1 MKKVSLSPISLSTVA
16 LLAISALV
24 MTGARSQSTEFR
36 IIKMPG
42 QSERITAIHCSTAKA
57 CVIGTDASG
66 PSHIYS
72 SDGQKIT
79 GTLVTGDNAFGEK
92 VGTLGTIGF
101 LGFSKVEDRL
111 IAHLKGSASGFL
123 SAKGDFTQA
132 SSWTTDLVGTASGE
146 NFGLNQQMGFGVKDG
161 RWVHFMMSTVMEST
175 DAPGKGALW
184 TPAWSPV
191 DPSFPR
197 NFFELYQKDKSLC
210 IVEPGAGAAPK
221 LTQPAYVAP
230 NLSVILHTSGFYTQR
245 ARDRSSGE
253 AGVCISTNGGKTFH
267 LIAFKGV
274 RSDDGPAGV
283 TCISSERCFAYSGIR
298 ETKFIYATSNASKGK
313 DSSWAATKLPTL
325 REASVI
331 NNIFFAPDGKHGWAV
346 GSVASSS
353 PLVFSSDDAGESWKD
368 VSASARAVAPNA
380 RLHSGFAVDATH
392 VWLGGEKDVLLT
404 TGD

>member
-1 MKKVSLSPISLSTVA
+1 MKKVSLSPISFSTVA
-16 LLAISALV
+16 LLTIGALIA
-24 MTGARSQSTEFR
+24 TGARSQSTEFR
-36 IIKMPG
+36 VIKLPG
-42 QSERITAIHCSTAKA
+42 QNERVTAIHCTNSKA

-79 GTLVTGDNAFGEK
+79 GTLVTGDSAFGEK

-111 IAHLKGSASGFL
+111 IAHLKGSSEGFL

-132 SSWTTDLVGTASGE
+132 SSWTTDLIGTASGFD
-146 NFGLNQQMGFGVKDG
+146 FGLNQQMGVGLKDG
-161 RWVHFMMSTVMEST
+161 RWVHFIMSYVLEST

-184 TPAWSPV
+184 TPIWSPV
-191 DPSFPR
+191 DPSFPK
-197 NFFELYQKDKSLC
+197 NFAELYQKDKSLC
-210 IVEPGAGAAPK
+210 IAEPGAAAAPK
-221 LTQPAYVAP
+221 LVQPAHVAA
-230 NLSVILHTSGFYTQR
+230 NLSVVLYTSGSSQR

-253 AGVCISTNGGKTFH
+253 AGVCISTDGGKRFH

-283 TCISSERCFAYSGIR
+283 TCISSDRCFAYSGIR
-298 ETKFIYATSNASKGK
+298 DTKFIYATSNASQGK
-313 DSSWAATKLPTL
+313 DSSWAATKLPAL
-325 REASVI
+325 KEASVI

-346 GSVASSS
+346 GSIASSS
-353 PLVFSSDDAGESWKD
+353 PLVLTSNDGGESWKD
-368 VSASARAVAPNA
+368 ASASARAAAPNA

-392 VWLGGEKDVLLT
+392 IWLGGEKDTLLT

>member
-1 MKKVSLSPISLSTVA
+1 MKKVSLSISMLLFTGA
-16 LLAISALV
+16 LIA
-24 MTGARSQSTEFR
+24 TGARSQNTEFR
-36 IIKMPG
+36 VIKLPG
-42 QSERITAIHCSTAKA
+42 QSERVTAIHCTNAKA
-57 CVIGTDASG
+57 CVIGTDTGG

-111 IAHLKGSASGFL
+111 IAHLNGSAEGFL
-123 SAKGDFTQA
+123 SAKGDITQA

-161 RWVHFMMSTVMEST
+161 RWVHFMMSTVMESL

-184 TPAWSPV
+184 TPVWSPV
-191 DPSFPR
+191 EPSFPK

-267 LIAFKGV
+267 LIAFKDV

-298 ETKFIYATSNASKGK
+298 DTKFIYATGNASKGK

-325 REASVI
+325 RENSVI

-353 PLVFSSDDAGESWKD
+353 PLVFSSDDGGESWKD

-380 RLHSGFAVDATH
+380 RFHSGFAVDATH
-392 VWLGGEKDVLLT
+392 VWLGGEKDMLLT
-404 TGD
+404 MGD

>member
-1 MKKVSLSPISLSTVA
+1 MEDLMKKVSLSITA
-16 LLAISALV
+16 FFAIGALV

-36 IIKMPG
+36 VIKLPG
-42 QSERITAIHCSTAKA
+42 QNERVTAIHCANAKA

-72 SDGQKIT
+72 SDGKTIT
-79 GTLVTGDNAFGEK
+79 GTLVTGDTTFGDK

-111 IAHLKGSASGFL
+111 IAHLNGSASGFL
-123 SAKGDFTQA
+123 SAKGDITQA
-132 SSWTTDLVGTASGE
+132 SSWTTDLIGTGE
-146 NFGLNQQMGFGVKDG
+146 GFGLNQQMGVGTKDG
-161 RWVHFMMSTVMEST
+161 RWVHFMMSTVMESL

-184 TPAWSPV
+184 TPVWSPV
-191 DPSFPR
+191 DPSYPK

-267 LIAFKGV
+267 LIAFKDV

-298 ETKFIYATSNASKGK
+298 DTKFIYATSNASKGK

-325 REASVI
+325 RDNSVI

-368 VSASARAVAPNA
+368 VSATARAVAPNA

-392 VWLGGEKDVLLT
+392 VWVGGEKDTLLT
-404 TGD
+404 IGD

>member
-1 MKKVSLSPISLSTVA
+1 MKKSVILVQAVIGAAAIA
-16 LLAISALV
+16 LTLAQ
-24 MTGARSQSTEFR
+24 SQSAEFR
-36 IIKMPG
+36 VIKLPG
-42 QSERITAIHCSTAKA
+42 QSERITAIHCVNAKA

-72 SDGQKIT
+72 SDGKTIT
-79 GTLVTGDNAFGEK
+79 GTLVTGDTTFGDK

-101 LGFSKVEDRL
+101 LGFSKLEDRL
-111 IAHLKGSASGFL
+111 IAHLNGSASGFL
-123 SAKGDFTQA
+123 SAKGDITQA
-132 SSWTTDLVGTASGE
+132 SSWTIDLIGTASGI
-146 NFGLNQQMGFGVKDG
+146 NFSLAQQMGVGVKDG
-161 RWVHFMMSTVMEST
+161 RWVHFMMSAVMESPDT
-175 DAPGKGALW
+175 PGKGALW

-191 DPSFPR
+191 DPSYPK

-210 IVEPGAGAAPK
+210 IVEPGVGAAPK

-298 ETKFIYATSNASKGK
+298 DTKFIYATSNVSKGK
-313 DSSWAATKLPTL
+313 DSVWAATKLPAL
-325 REASVI
+325 RENSVI

-346 GSVASSS
+346 GSIASSS

-368 VSASARAVAPNA
+368 VSASARAVVPNA

-404 TGD
+404 MGD

>member
-1 MKKVSLSPISLSTVA
+1 MEVLMKNFSLSISMFF
-16 LLAISALV
+16 AIGALV

-36 IIKMPG
+36 VIKLPG
-42 QSERITAIHCSTAKA
+42 QSERVTAIHCLNAKS
-57 CVIGTDASG
+57 CVIGTDTGG

-79 GTLVTGDNAFGEK
+79 GTLVTGDTAFGEK
-92 VGTLGTIGF
+92 VGTLGNIGF

-111 IAHLKGSASGFL
+111 IAHLNGSARGFL
-123 SAKGDFTQA
+123 SAKGDIMQA
-132 SSWTTDLVGTASGE
+132 SSWTTDLIGTGE
-146 NFGLNQQMGFGVKDG
+146 GFGLNQQMGVGTKDG
-161 RWVHFMMSTVMEST
+161 RWVHFMMSTVMESL

-191 DPSFPR
+191 DPSYPK

-253 AGVCISTNGGKTFH
+253 AGVCISTDGGKRFH
-267 LIAFKGV
+267 LIAFKDV
-274 RSDDGPAGV
+274 RSDNGPAGV

-298 ETKFIYATSNASKGK
+298 DTKFIYATSNASKGK

-325 REASVI
+325 RENSVI

-392 VWLGGEKDVLLT
+392 VWLGGEKDTLLT
-404 TGD
+404 MGD